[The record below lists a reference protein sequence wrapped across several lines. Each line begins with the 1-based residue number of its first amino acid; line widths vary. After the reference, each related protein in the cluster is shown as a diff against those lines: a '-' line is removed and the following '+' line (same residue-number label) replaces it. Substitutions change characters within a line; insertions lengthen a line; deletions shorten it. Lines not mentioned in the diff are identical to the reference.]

1 MTIDAKSLPDE
12 ITDHANEWIK
22 YIRRDISDINKEE
35 SVVSMDI
42 WDFAGQHLYYAS
54 HPVFFSLRAI
64 YVLVYNLSKSLNA
77 KAEPCARQGTHDIIL
92 ENPNSETNMENLLS
106 WLVTVHNITRMREET
121 VTVDSA
127 QRKLPNYLRPPVF
140 IVGTH
145 ADKPVEDIATMKSQI
160 WKKMSHKGYAK
171 HVVQPFFSI
180 DNTVRSLEKESGFR
194 EKERNIG
201 KV

>member
-1 MTIDAKSLPDE
+1 MPSHCQMRSQTMQMSGSSISNVTSVTSTRKNLLSV
-12 ITDHANEWIK
+12 WI
-22 YIRRDISDINKEE
+22 YGILQDSII
-35 SVVSMDI
+35 
-42 WDFAGQHLYYAS
+42 LYYAS

-77 KAEPCARQGTHDIIL
+77 EAEPCARQGTYDKIL
-92 ENPNSETNMENLLS
+92 ENPNSETNVETLLS

-160 WKKMSHKGYAK
+160 WRKMSHKGYAK

-180 DNTVRSLEKESGFR
+180 DNTVRSLQNESGFH

>member
-77 KAEPCARQGTHDIIL
+77 EAEPCARQGTCHKIL
-92 ENPNSETNMENLLS
+92 ENPNGETNVETLLS

-160 WKKMSHKGYAK
+160 WRKMAHKGYAK

-180 DNTVRSLEKESGFR
+180 DNTVRSLRKESGFH

>member
-1 MTIDAKSLPDE
+1 
-12 ITDHANEWIK
+12 
-22 YIRRDISDINKEE
+22 
-35 SVVSMDI
+35 
-42 WDFAGQHLYYAS
+42 
-54 HPVFFSLRAI
+54 
-64 YVLVYNLSKSLNA
+64 VYNLSKSLNA
-77 KAEPCARQGTHDIIL
+77 KAEPCAKQGTQDIIL
-92 ENPNSETNMENLLS
+92 ENPNGETNMENLLS

-180 DNTVRSLEKESGFR
+180 DNTVRSLQKESGFHGKEHNIEQKR
-194 EKERNIG
+194 NIDDIQELQNKIMKVFDQEPYRKERIPVRWLHFEKNITSNKRG
-201 KV
+201 TLMTFKNFKTKS